1 MRLPLV
7 APSERAAVLRG
18 WASHCDGKT
27 PRMRCVPFGA
37 VRQLS
42 PEDFVSAL
50 ARDLRA
56 AGVVVGLNYR
66 FGFKASRFDGSH
78 GLHNR

>member
-7 APSERAAVLRG
+7 APSERGAVLRG
-18 WASHCDGKT
+18 WAPHCAGKT
-27 PRMRCVPFGA
+27 PCMRCVPFSA

-50 ARDLRA
+50 AHDLRA

-66 FGFKASRFDGSH
+66 FGYKVTSTGMK
-78 GLHNR
+78 

>member
-18 WASHCDGKT
+18 WTSHCGGKT

-50 ARDLRA
+50 AHDLRA

-66 FGFKASRFDGSH
+66 FGFKASRPDGNLW
-78 GLHNR
+78 LHSR

>member
-1 MRLPLV
+1 
-7 APSERAAVLRG
+7 
-18 WASHCDGKT
+18 
-27 PRMRCVPFGA
+27 MRCVPFGA

-50 ARDLRA
+50 VHDLRA

-66 FGFKASRFDGSH
+66 FGFKASRPDGNRW
-78 GLHNR
+78 LHSR